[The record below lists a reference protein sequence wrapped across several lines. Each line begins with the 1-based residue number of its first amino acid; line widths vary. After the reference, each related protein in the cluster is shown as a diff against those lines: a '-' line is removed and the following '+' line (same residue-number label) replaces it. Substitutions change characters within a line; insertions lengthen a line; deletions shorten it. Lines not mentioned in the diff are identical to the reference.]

1 MKLLKKEGKKV
12 IKGNE
17 TILVVDDVEGVRNIA
32 KKQLERLGYNVILAE
47 DGNEAINRYEE
58 KKGEIDLVLLDM
70 IMPGLAGKETYF
82 ELKKINPEVKV
93 LLISGYSQ
101 DGKVIEILQ
110 EGFLGFIQKPFRL
123 KELSKIISE
132 TLKKRVYPDD
142 YMGSQE

>member
-1 MKLLKKEGKKV
+1 MKKEGKKV

-17 TILVVDDVEGVRNIA
+17 TILVVDDEEGVRNIA
-32 KKQLERLGYNVILAE
+32 KKQLECLGYKVILAE
-47 DGNEAINRYEE
+47 DGNEAINRCEE

-82 ELKKINPEVKV
+82 ELKKINPEIKV

-101 DGKVIEILQ
+101 NGKVIEILQ
-110 EGFLGFIQKPFRL
+110 EGVLGFIQKPFRL

-142 YMGSQE
+142 YIGSQE

>member
-32 KKQLERLGYNVILAE
+32 KKQLERLGYKVILAE

>member
-17 TILVVDDVEGVRNIA
+17 TILVVDDEEGVRNIA
-32 KKQLERLGYNVILAE
+32 KKQLECLGYKVILAE
-47 DGNEAINRYEE
+47 DGNEAINRCEE

-82 ELKKINPEVKV
+82 ELKKINPEIKV

-101 DGKVIEILQ
+101 NGKVIEILQ
-110 EGFLGFIQKPFRL
+110 EGVLGFIQKPFRL

-142 YMGSQE
+142 YIGSQE